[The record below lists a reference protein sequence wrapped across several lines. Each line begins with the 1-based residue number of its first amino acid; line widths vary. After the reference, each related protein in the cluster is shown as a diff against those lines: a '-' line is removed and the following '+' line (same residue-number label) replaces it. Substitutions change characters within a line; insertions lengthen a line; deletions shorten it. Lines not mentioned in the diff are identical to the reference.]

1 MIFLYL
7 VLAALAASAAVL
19 LVRTARFTKAPPT
32 VQPPTDVSDRIDAQG
47 PADRLL
53 ALIRCKTVA
62 DPDPTRIDRSQF
74 EKLHALLREFYP
86 GVHRVMEREQL
97 NGYNLIYRWRGTD
110 PARRPIALLSHFDVV
125 SAVNEAD
132 WTYPPFEGFDDGEM
146 IWGRGATD
154 MKNQLVMVLEACERL
169 ITEGYTPKEDV
180 YLCFGQNEEIGDV
193 PAGTGAD
200 GLAALLAERGIR
212 FDCVID
218 EGGCITDGGEYG
230 VPGRVC
236 IVGAAE
242 KGYATIQ
249 LTAHSVGGHS
259 SRPPRS
265 TALGRVCAAAV
276 RVERRPMKPMLIPPV
291 EEMYRAAAPYMRPFA
306 VRLFAANLWL
316 FRPLLARYAARSDAA
331 RAGVST
337 TFAVTQAE
345 GSRRDN
351 ILPQN
356 PVIGVNCRVLPGQT
370 VQQAMEHVRR
380 VIRDP
385 AVEVSCS
392 YSHQVNKVS
401 PTDTRAFAL
410 LGELVQRYY
419 PGTVLCPYIQFGA
432 SDARNYYRV
441 ADNVYRIMP
450 VYLPA
455 ALANLAHGTDERIP
469 KKTLASGIALLMDL
483 IREYEGE
490 RV

>member
-1 MIFLYL
+1 MITLYIL
-7 VLAALAASAAVL
+7 LGALAVLAAVL

-32 VQPPTDVSDRIDAQG
+32 AQPPRDVSDRIDAQL

-62 DPDPTRIDRSQF
+62 DPDPGKIDRSQF

-86 GVHRVMEREQL
+86 LVHQTMEREQI
-97 NGYNLIYRWRGTD
+97 NGYNLLYRWRGTD
-110 PARRPIALLSHFDVV
+110 PDRRPIALLSHLDVV
-125 SAVNEAD
+125 PAVNEAD
-132 WTYPPFEGFDDGEM
+132 WTYPPFEGHDDGEM

-169 ITEGYTPKEDV
+169 IAQGYTPKQDV

-200 GLAALLAERGIR
+200 GLAALLEQRGLR

-218 EGGCITDGGEYG
+218 EGGCITDGEENG
-230 VPGRVC
+230 VPGKLC
-236 IVGAAE
+236 IIGAAE
-242 KGYATIQ
+242 KGYATIR
-249 LTAHSVGGHS
+249 LTSRSAGGHS
-259 SRPPRS
+259 SRPPRT

-276 RVERRPMKPMLIPPV
+276 QVEKHPMKPMLIPPV
-291 EEMYRAAAPYMRPFA
+291 EEMLRATAPYMRSFTM
-306 VRLFAANLWL
+306 RLFAANLWL
-316 FRPLLARYAARSDAA
+316 FRPLLLRVAARSDAF

-351 ILPQN
+351 ILPQD
-356 PVIGVNCRVLPGQT
+356 PVIGVNCRILPGQT
-370 VQQAMEHVRR
+370 LQQALDHVRR
-380 VIRDP
+380 VVRDP
-385 AVEVSCS
+385 AVEVSYS
-392 YSHQVNKVS
+392 YAHQVDRIS
-401 PTDTRAFAL
+401 PTDTRAFAK

-419 PGTVLCPYIQFGA
+419 PGTVICPYIQFGA

-441 ADNVYRIMP
+441 TDNVYRIMP

-455 ALANLAHGTDERIP
+455 ELANLAHGTDERIH
-469 KKTLASGIALLMDL
+469 KKTLASGIALLMDFL
-483 IREYEGE
+483 SEYDGE
-490 RV
+490 